1 MNKTVE
7 PPSTDDVERLAAK
20 ITDIAER
27 SQRLVTEFIEKTTDP
42 SASPEEAQG
51 AMQDAFAIGQ
61 TFMEFAGQMAANPA
75 RFMEA
80 QTTLWTQYAN
90 LWQSTMARMAGQEAE
105 PVAAPE
111 PGDRRFKDQEWSDN
125 VVFDYIKQSYLLTSG
140 WLKDQAHDA
149 EGLDDHTAH
158 RIDFYTR
165 QFVDA
170 MSPTNFVA
178 TNPQVLRETIESKG
192 ENLLHGLSNMLNDL
206 EKGHGSLR
214 ISQTDLDA
222 FEVGGNIA
230 VTEGKVVYQNDLMQL
245 LHYAPLTETQF
256 DKPLLI
262 VPPWIN
268 KFYILDL
275 KPENSFIRWAT
286 EQGHSVYVISWVN
299 PTGDLRDKDF
309 SSYMLEGPLA
319 AVEAI
324 KQDVGAEKVNAIGY
338 CLGGTLLASTLAYA
352 SEHKIDNF
360 ASATFFT
367 TLVDF
372 ERGGELTVFC
382 DEKQIQG
389 IERKMAKDGFMDGAD
404 MAMTFNSLRSN
415 DLIWSFVVSNYL
427 LGKDPFPF
435 DLLYWNSDSTRLPE
449 AMHSFYLRS
458 MYQQNKLKEPGG
470 VEMNGTPIDLQ
481 NIKTSSYFVAAKEDH
496 IAPADAVYQGT
507 KLFGGPVKYVLAA
520 SGHIAG
526 VVNPPPPEKYGYWT
540 NTKSPATLE
549 EWFETSTESKGSWW
563 PDWQKWI
570 ARKAGKKVPARI
582 PGANGLKAIEAAPGS
597 YVQVRS

>member
-1 MNKTVE
+1 MIKTVE
-7 PPSTDDVERLAAK
+7 PPSSEDVERLAAE

-27 SQRLVTEFIEKTTDP
+27 SQRLVTEFVEKTNE
-42 SASPEEAQG
+42 SAASQEDAQG
-51 AMQDAFAIGQ
+51 AMQDAFSIGQ
-61 TFMEFAGQMAANPA
+61 AFMDFACQMAANPA
-75 RFMEA
+75 RMMEA
-80 QTTLWTQYAN
+80 QTALWSQYAN
-90 LWQSTMARMAGQEAE
+90 LWQSTMARMSGQEAD
-105 PVAAPE
+105 PIAAPE
-111 PGDRRFKDQEWSDN
+111 PGDRRFKDEEWSDN

-140 WLKDQAHDA
+140 WLKEQAHET

-192 ENLLHGLSNMLNDL
+192 ENLLHGLSNMLTDL

-299 PTGDLRDKDF
+299 PTGDLRKKDF

-352 SEHKIDNF
+352 SEHKIENF
-360 ASATFFT
+360 DSATFFT

-372 ERGGELTVFC
+372 ERGGELTVFV
-382 DEKQIQG
+382 DEEQIQG
-389 IERKMAKDGFMDGAD
+389 IERKMAKEGFMDGAD

-470 VEMNGTPIDLQ
+470 VEMNGTPIDLP
-481 NIKTSSYFVAAKEDH
+481 NIKTPSYFVAAKEDH

-526 VVNPPPPEKYGYWT
+526 VVNPPPPNKYGYWT
-540 NTKSPATLE
+540 NTKSPETLE

-582 PGANGLKAIEAAPGS
+582 PGESGLKAIEAAPGS